1 MSRAPRRG
9 AEPGEG
15 PGCPAHTGGRCSR
28 GSVFLRLEKLDELPV
43 LVALRA
49 HWWQGSPRGP
59 SQCPSSAGRA
69 LRPSGPGPSEE
80 RPPPRPL
87 QPSLSSCRPRFW
99 PLGGCLAARSP
110 PFWPTPAPPA
120 DSSPSRRSP
129 RSSAKPQAQAAG
141 PGEADQ
147 APFPR
152 PPPSRRPSS
161 GWSENSR
168 LGAWAS
174 SQAALQSWPRDTH
187 ARDDVITY
195 AASQVLL
202 GGPGQRAR
210 ARVDPV

>member
-1 MSRAPRRG
+1 MPRAPRRG

-28 GSVFLRLEKLDELPV
+28 GSVFLRLEKMDELPV

-80 RPPPRPL
+80 RPPRAH
-87 QPSLSSCRPRFW
+87 C
-99 PLGGCLAARSP
+99 SP
-110 PFWPTPAPPA
+110 ASAPAGRGSGPWVAVLLPG
-120 DSSPSRRSP
+120 PP
-129 RSSAKPQAQAAG
+129 RSGRHQHPQLIAALPEEAPEAQQNPRRRLQG
-141 PGEADQ
+141 GEADQ